1 MARRH
6 VTVALS
12 GTGGDDLFAGYYRH
26 RAPAVA
32 RALRGVP
39 AQVLARVARLSPDR
53 GAERRNAVTLARS
66 YAIRL
71 ARLADS
77 GATGHEQ
84 YLQLV
89 GSSTSPAALEA
100 VLWRPDLA
108 EARRYVGESLGL
120 RGTSLDDLQEFELRS
135 YLPGCILLKEDRA
148 TMAHGLEGRVPLL
161 DDEVVALAGRAPV
174 SQRAGMASGK
184 VLLRAVA
191 KRRLPWRQGRKRG
204 FAVPL
209 RALFDGEWH
218 DEAVEWLHDGSSD
231 LLDGPTAAAMVGRSD
246 VPPLEIWGL
255 CALRAWEEE
264 LRRAVARGRKSS
276 AAA

>member
-1 MARRH
+1 
-6 VTVALS
+6 L
-12 GTGGDDLFAGYYRH
+12 
-26 RAPAVA
+26 
-32 RALRGVP
+32 
-39 AQVLARVARLSPDR
+39 
-53 GAERRNAVTLARS
+53 
-66 YAIRL
+66 
-71 ARLADS
+71 
-77 GATGHEQ
+77 
-84 YLQLV
+84 
-89 GSSTSPAALEA
+89 
-100 VLWRPDLA
+100 LWRPDLGA
-108 EARRYVGESLGL
+108 ARRYVGESLGL
-120 RGTSLDDLQEFELRS
+120 HGTSLDELQEFELRS

-174 SQRAGMASGK
+174 SQRAGMAGGK

-209 RALFDGEWH
+209 RALFDGAWH

-246 VPPLEIWGL
+246 VPPLEVWGL
-255 CALRAWEEE
+255 CALRAWEEA
-264 LRRAVARGRKSS
+264 LRRAVARGRESV